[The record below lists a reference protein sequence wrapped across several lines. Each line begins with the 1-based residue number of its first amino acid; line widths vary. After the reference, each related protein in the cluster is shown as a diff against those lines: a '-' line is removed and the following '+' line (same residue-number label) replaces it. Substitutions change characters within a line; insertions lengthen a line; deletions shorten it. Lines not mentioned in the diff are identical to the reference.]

1 MAEGF
6 VIQPA
11 LEKREVTFTFKVGM
25 SMEDVEKGV
34 IAMILDCYKGNR
46 TKAAKVLGLSRATLY
61 NKIRK
66 YNL

>member
-1 MAEGF
+1 MRKTLSAKKKSSF
-6 VIQPA
+6 
-11 LEKREVTFTFKVGM
+11 TFTVGM

-34 IAMILDCYKGNR
+34 IAMILDCYKGNKSR
-46 TKAAKVLGLSRATLY
+46 AAKILGVSRATLY